1 MAGKN
6 AAGEAGL
13 GRTAGPAPRRDAW
26 RILGPGG
33 GGTMIAPTI
42 SPHDPDLVVEHCD
55 MTGAYITTDGGRSWR
70 MFNLRGVVSA
80 FAFDA
85 QNPKVIYAGNM
96 ALWRSEDRG
105 KTWRML
111 LPDPAANTV
120 EHSFGDHAESLF
132 TSDDSRI
139 PDSRI
144 AIQALA
150 VHPQDSN
157 RLYLVLGQP
166 TPALFVSGDRGATWS
181 LERDFEGE
189 HILAVHPGV
198 EGASHSTWILAAGGI
213 YVGSDGRWERRSGP
227 SDGDIQY
234 AALGRQAESGGTQ
247 IYALVGRGGDIEPYS
262 VDAYVSG
269 DGGRTW
275 EQVTARIADCLPRQQ
290 SGSAYLLRAVA
301 CCEADPSTAYV
312 GFCRFGKDGSVQSS
326 ASGVVSTGIANSG
339 IVKTA
344 DGGQNW
350 EIVFHEQGRAA
361 DNLQVSWIE
370 GRGPDQSIWFD
381 APVSLGAAPTDADV
395 CYGTDLFRTYRTLDG
410 GKTWETVNS
419 VSVGN
424 DRWTTRGLDVT
435 TCYGVHFDPFD
446 TSRIFISY
454 TDIGLFRSED
464 GGKSWIGSTD
474 GIPDAWRNTTYW
486 IEFDPDHQGLIWG
499 VFSGVHD
506 LPRPKMW
513 RQGIH
518 HYRGGVAVSRDGGR
532 TWEVSSQG
540 MEETAPTHILLD
552 PSSPV
557 GMRTLYASAFGR
569 GVYKSTDNGSNWSP
583 RNTGIEGEE
592 PFAWRFTR
600 ADDGTLYLIVARRS
614 DDGSIGTPQDGA
626 LYRSQDGAETWKRVK
641 LPEGVNGPNG
651 IAVDPTDHARLYLAA
666 WGRQQYPDDCAGGVF
681 LSLDAGRTWRQTLNM
696 SAHVYDVTVDPRDPN
711 VVYACGFNSA
721 AYRSADRG
729 ETWERIKGFNFK
741 WGHRV
746 VPDPLHPGNIYI
758 TTFGGSCWYGPAL
771 GDPSSPEDIATPVWR
786 AGPPAQ

>member
-1 MAGKN
+1 MAGKHLDGTGGN
-6 AAGEAGL
+6 P
-13 GRTAGPAPRRDAW
+13 GPAPRSDAW

-33 GGTMIAPTI
+33 GGTMIDPTV
-42 SPHDPDLVVEHCD
+42 SPHDPNIVVEHCD

-70 MFNLRGVVSA
+70 MVNLRGVVSA

-85 QNPKVIYAGNM
+85 QNPNVIYAGNM

-120 EHSFGDHAESLF
+120 EHNFGDHAESSF
-132 TSDDSRI
+132 TSDDSRL
-139 PDSRI
+139 PDRRI

-157 RLYLVLGQP
+157 RLHMILGRRE
-166 TPALFVSGDRGATWS
+166 PALYVSTDRGTTWS
-181 LERDFEGE
+181 LKKAFGQERVLG
-189 HILAVHPGV
+189 IYPRAT
-198 EGASHSTWILAAGGI
+198 GASPGTYVVAGTGV
-213 YVGSDGRWERRSGP
+213 YVESDGHWGHRPGLPGGE
-227 SDGDIQY
+227 IQY
-234 AALGRQAESGGTQ
+234 GALGTDGERGETHL
-247 IYALVGRGGDIEPYS
+247 YALVGPGGRIEPYCAD
-262 VDAYVSG
+262 VHVSR

-275 EQVTARIADCLPRQQ
+275 EDVTTRIASCLPAAEGDT
-290 SGSAYLLRAVA
+290 SYLFRAAA
-301 CCEADPSTAYV
+301 CCERGASTAYL
-312 GFCRFGKDGSVQSS
+312 GFCRFGKDARSESS
-326 ASGVVSTGIANSG
+326 ASGVISTGITNSG
-339 IVKTA
+339 VVKTT
-344 DGGQNW
+344 DGGRSW
-350 EIVFHEQGRAA
+350 EVVFHEQARPA
-361 DNLQVSWIE
+361 DNLQVSWVE

-381 APVSLGAAPTDADV
+381 APVSLGVAPTDADV

-419 VSVGN
+419 VHVGKG
-424 DRWTTRGLDVT
+424 RWTTRGLDVT
-435 TCYGVHFDPFD
+435 NCYGVHFDPFD

-464 GGKSWIGSTD
+464 GGKSWVGSTE
-474 GIPDAWRNTTYW
+474 GIPDPWRNTTYW
-486 IEFDPDHQGLIWG
+486 IEFDPDRQGLMWG
-499 VFSGVHD
+499 VFSGLHD

-532 TWEVSSQG
+532 TWQVSNQG

-557 GMRTLYASAFGR
+557 GARTIYVCAFGR
-569 GVYKSTDNGSNWSP
+569 GVYKSTDNGSTWSP
-583 RNTGIEGEE
+583 RNSGIEGEE
-592 PFAWRFTR
+592 PFAWRLTR
-600 ADDGTLYLIVARRS
+600 AGDGTLYLIIARRS

-626 LYRSQDGAETWKRVK
+626 LYRSQDGAETWERLE

-651 IAVDPTDHARLYLAA
+651 LTVDPVDEVRLCLAA
-666 WGRQQYPDDCAGGVF
+666 WGRQTHPSDVGGGVF
-681 LSLDAGRTWRQTLNM
+681 LSTDGGTTWRQVLDA
-696 SAHVYDVTVDPRDPN
+696 SQHIYDVTIDPRDRN

-729 ETWERIKGFNFK
+729 ETWERIKGYNFK

-746 VPDPLHPGNIYI
+746 VPDPLDGEKVYI
-758 TTFGGSCWYGPAL
+758 ATFGGSLWHGPAR
-771 GDPSSPEDIATPVWR
+771 GDPDATEDIAPPIRR
-786 AGPPAQ
+786 ATGLVG